1 VCCVV
6 PIVLNIK
13 HQTYIEQLLI
23 INNIVSQ
30 SMTSDS
36 PDAAMVHILPV
47 VVPVP
52 AAADPYLSPQS
63 TTVQEGEFVLLVF
76 ADKRQIFAQ
85 ALKSQ
90 RGKSSALKINK
101 RTYSTSILVGLTYG
115 TVLELNKQTGLMPLE
130 EGEDVIPDHGEL
142 TIDED
147 NGDKVHNEENDNRNL
162 VDDNTSQ
169 AITADELHKMRS
181 DPSLSGAEIVETI
194 IKNSASFSAKT
205 SFSKAKYIKKKQMK
219 YQPRCRLV
227 RCTSSSICEALF
239 LKDARKIMNLREDSL
254 AQILSFAN
262 ISAGS
267 KILCF
272 DNCMGLITGACA
284 QRMGGY
290 GLIHSIYTGFAPPFI
305 DTIARFNLSFVEH
318 SSMKWVHAGH
328 IFHDDAHP
336 EKEVEGEDI
345 DMIERNK
352 LHWPCPMQSH
362 TEEYIVNMDTEKK
375 RVEFLQ
381 KRCGRFARKL
391 TRSTP
396 DENAASLKN
405 GKKCDSLILASSYD
419 PKVTLLKLLPY
430 LETSCP
436 FVVFCE
442 NMEPLFEC
450 FQELQNQKLAINLR
464 LSDTWLREY
473 QVLPNRTHPNM
484 TMSQNGGFILTGVKL
499 CPVHGVNELDDSM
512 IKEIRSEIG
521 GRRGKK
527 RKNSPF
533 GGADNKKDK
542 RSQR

>member
-1 VCCVV
+1 
-6 PIVLNIK
+6 
-13 HQTYIEQLLI
+13 
-23 INNIVSQ
+23 
-30 SMTSDS
+30 MSDS
-36 PDAAMVHILPV
+36 QDAAIVHIPV
-47 VVPVP
+47 VVPD
-52 AAADPYLSPQS
+52 ADPYLSPQS
-63 TTVQEGEFVLLVF
+63 TTVQEGEFVVLVF

-90 RGKSSALKINK
+90 RGKSPALKINK

-130 EGEDVIPDHGEL
+130 EGEDVIPDHEEL

-147 NGDKVHNEENDNRNL
+147 DHEENDNRNL

-169 AITADELHKMRS
+169 AITPDELQKMRS

-205 SFSKAKYIKKKQMK
+205 SFSKAKYIKKKQLK

-267 KILCF
+267 KIMCF

-290 GLIHSIYTGFAPPFI
+290 GLIHSIYTGCAPPFI

-328 IFHDDAHP
+328 IFHDDVHP
-336 EKEVEGEDI
+336 EAELEGEDL
-345 DMIERNK
+345 DMTERNK
-352 LHWPCPMQSH
+352 MNWPCPMQSH
-362 TEEYIVNMDTEKK
+362 TEEFIVNMDTEKK
-375 RVEFLQ
+375 QVAFLQ

-396 DENAASLKN
+396 DENYASLKN

-473 QVLPNRTHPNM
+473 QVLPGRTHPNM
-484 TMSQNGGFILTGVKL
+484 SMSQNGGFILTGVKL
-499 CPVHGVNELDDSM
+499 CPVHGVNELDEST
-512 IKEIRSEIG
+512 IKEIRSDIG

-527 RKNSPF
+527 RPN
-533 GGADNKKDK
+533 GGADHKKGK